1 MYVLMVRHFNWL
13 FFCFVLQHKK
23 SGVYDKAKETNNLKD
38 EGKKLW
44 KKSWKR
50 RRPVKRLVEIS
61 EDVYKLKLPEQPNY
75 NLDILFES
83 ILMHLIWRSGASE
96 KKRGS
101 ETFSFQHESL
111 WHYFPRLV
119 LELENKLDV
128 SFYIAVTRL
137 IKLNKTI

>member
-1 MYVLMVRHFNWL
+1 MYVLMVRHFNRL
-13 FFCFVLQHKK
+13 FFFCQEFMMKLKK
-23 SGVYDKAKETNNLKD
+23 QIIWKMKAKNTGRSPK
-38 EGKKLW
+38 
-44 KKSWKR
+44 KR

-61 EDVYKLKLPEQPNY
+61 EDVYKLKLPEQLDY

-128 SFYIAVTRL
+128 SFYMQVTRL

>member
-1 MYVLMVRHFNWL
+1 M
-13 FFCFVLQHKK
+13 
-23 SGVYDKAKETNNLKD
+23 KAKNT
-38 EGKKLW
+38 GK
-44 KKSWKR
+44 SSEKR

-61 EDVYKLKLPEQPNY
+61 EDVYKLKLPEQLNY

-111 WHYFPRLV
+111 
-119 LELENKLDV
+119 
-128 SFYIAVTRL
+128 
-137 IKLNKTI
+137 